1 MVRYW
6 DIANQIFP
14 ETTGEGPMSHW
25 RRAIRRVVGEGF
37 PVVRDG
43 SVDPEV
49 ATALAKRALTA
60 PEQLGAGAQWPRTLH
75 CIGSLGAGGAERQL
89 VNLLVEL
96 ADRGHHGQTLL
107 TMHPLEG
114 DGAHYLTLLKSHA
127 VDLRVNNSPIREEG
141 VELIRNNRRIV
152 NLIRRMPPSFNAWTL
167 DLWVDIALAK
177 PDVAH
182 FWLDH
187 CNIWGAPAALFA
199 GVPSVVVSTRNV
211 HPENFPYLYAPYM
224 RPWYTWLAQCPRV
237 RFINNSHAGADSY
250 AEWMGVPRSR
260 FEVIVNGVNLEHL
273 KPATTDERVRIRG
286 EIGVP
291 QQATVVVGAFR
302 MSEEKRPILF
312 VDTFAQAAKD
322 RPWLHAVLMG
332 EGPYLEAVRAR
343 SSELGLSNRFHAV
356 GRRTDLP
363 KVLSSMD
370 VFLHTAWWEG
380 TPNVVLEAQQLG
392 IPVVVAKAGGAAD
405 AVAHG
410 ETGYLVDRD
419 QTGQLADRLIEI
431 LENLPFWKASA
442 ARGPEFI
449 AERFGVQRMVDQTYA
464 LHRGVVGSQMLSRA
478 MSKVGA

>member
-1 MVRYW
+1 MRYW

-14 ETTGEGPMSHW
+14 DTAGERPMSHW
-25 RRAIRRVVGEGF
+25 RRAIRRVLGDNF
-37 PVVRDG
+37 PVVRNG
-43 SVDPEV
+43 AIDPEV
-49 ATALAKRALTA
+49 AATLAKRVF
-60 PEQLGAGAQWPRTLH
+60 PMPDREMSGSQWPRTLH

-96 ADRGHHGQTLL
+96 ADRGHHDQTLL

-127 VDLRVNNSPIREEG
+127 VDLRVNNKPIREEG
-141 VELIRNNRRIV
+141 VELIRNNQTIV
-152 NLIRRMPPSFNAWTL
+152 NLIRRMPYSFNAWTL

-224 RPWYTWLAQCPRV
+224 KPWYNWLAQCPRV
-237 RFINNSHAGADSY
+237 HFINNSRAGADSY

-273 KPATTDERVRIRG
+273 KPATTDQRERIRN

-312 VDTFAQAAKD
+312 VDTFAEAAKD

-343 SSELGLSNRFHAV
+343 SAELGVSDRFHAV

-363 KVLSSMD
+363 QVLSSMD

-392 IPVVVAKAGGAAD
+392 IPVVVSKAGGAAD

-410 ETGYLVDRD
+410 ETGYLVERD

-431 LENLPFWKASA
+431 LDNLPSWKRAA
-442 ARGPEFI
+442 ARGPGFI

-478 MSKVGA
+478 KSKVEA